1 MDLYTVEFKLPGED
15 ELRREEVEAE
25 SESEARTIIDRNHKP
40 SEIVSV
46 KPDSSWPLRIAAL

>member
-15 ELRREEVEAE
+15 EPRSEEIEAE
-25 SESEARTIIDRNHKP
+25 SEAEARTIIDRNHKP

-46 KPDSSWPLRIAAL
+46 TPDSA

>member
-15 ELRREEVEAE
+15 ELRSEEIEAE
-25 SESEARTIIDRNHKP
+25 SEAEARTIIDRHHKP

-46 KPDSSWPLRIAAL
+46 KADSA